1 MDKLKMTFSDCLAEI
16 ETIKISYTYLGCL
29 EGHPSLLSKWI
40 LEREI
45 EKKEGKNA
53 YLLFDQKTCNDTLG
67 NYRFEIDF
75 RTSDNDYF
83 YLLKLVFFDNT
94 QDLNIEEII
103 NSKTRSLN
111 FKDYAEK
118 INWDDF

>member
-75 RTSDNDYF
+75 TLDDYRNMKVVPDLF
-83 YLLKLVFFDNT
+83 DFLILNSCWGSSLSFPIRFSVLRPGLSSRRRLK
-94 QDLNIEEII
+94 E
-103 NSKTRSLN
+103 
-111 FKDYAEK
+111 
-118 INWDDF
+118 